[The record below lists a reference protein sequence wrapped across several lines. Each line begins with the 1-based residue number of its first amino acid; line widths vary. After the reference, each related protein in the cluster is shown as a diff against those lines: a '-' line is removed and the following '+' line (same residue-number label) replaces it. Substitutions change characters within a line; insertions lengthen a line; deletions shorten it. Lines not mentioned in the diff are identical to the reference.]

1 MNKVQPSCKTIA
13 HEAGVSR
20 MTVSMALRDHPR
32 VAPETRERIKEIAKR
47 QGYTPDPN
55 LTELMRYL
63 RKRDISKEEP
73 VIAILNGKRQPLSK
87 LCKDSLL
94 IREGAKQRAEEL
106 GFKTEDFWLHEPG
119 MRLKRIVQILE
130 TRGIRGI
137 VVLPVENLQDVF
149 SLPQENFTGVATCAV
164 AAKLGYNQVHP
175 HFYQSMH
182 MGVSSLVDQGFKRI
196 GFCITKD
203 EDERSNH
210 LYQSYLLWHQSNT
223 PADSRVPILT
233 SESISKEALIEW
245 VKKGKPDVVLS
256 SNVEHYHW
264 LKEAGFKIPQDLS
277 FAALAPAIE
286 ETGEIAQVQIGFRKI
301 GSTAIDLLKS
311 KLANELVGPQQNP
324 AVTLIRGEWIPGK
337 SVKSPNE
344 PRKKTAQAKKAEALA
359 LQKAG

>member
-13 HEAGVSR
+13 KEAGVSR

-73 VIAILNGKRQPLSK
+73 VIAILNPKRAPLKK

-94 IREGAKQRAEEL
+94 IREGVKQRAEEL

-137 VVLPVENLQDVF
+137 VVLPVEDLHDVF
-149 SLPQENFTGVATCAV
+149 SLPEENFTGVATCGV

-182 MGVSSLVDQGFKRI
+182 MGVSSLMNQGFKRI
-196 GFCITKD
+196 GFCITD
-203 EDERSNH
+203 SEDERSNH
-210 LYQSYLLWHQSNT
+210 LYQSYLLWHQKNT
-223 PADSRVPILT
+223 PAKDRVPIL
-233 SESISKEALIEW
+233 SSKEITKDALVKW

-256 SNVEHYHW
+256 PNVEHYQW
-264 LKEAGFKIPQDLS
+264 LKEAGFNIPEDLS
-277 FAALAPAIE
+277 FAALNPATDD
-286 ETGEIAQVQIGFRKI
+286 TGEIAQVRIGFRKI
-301 GSTAIDLLKS
+301 GATAVDLLKS
-311 KLANELVGPQQNP
+311 KLANEQVGPLQNP
-324 AVTLIRGEWIPGK
+324 AVTLIRGEWVDGK
-337 SVKSPNE
+337 SVKAP
-344 PRKKTAQAKKAEALA
+344 KAPEKQDKDASA
-359 LQKAG
+359 PLQKAG

>member
-1 MNKVQPSCKTIA
+1 MKKIQPSCKTIA
-13 HEAGVSR
+13 KEAGVSR

-73 VIAILNGKRQPLSK
+73 VIAILNPKRAPLNK

-94 IREGAKQRAEEL
+94 IREGVKRRAEEL

-149 SLPQENFTGVATCAV
+149 SLPQENFTGVATCGV

-182 MGVSSLVDQGFKRI
+182 MGVSSLMEQGFNRI
-196 GFCITKD
+196 GFCITHS

-210 LYQSYLLWHQSNT
+210 LYQSYLLWHQNNT
-223 PADSRVPILT
+223 PAKNRVPILS
-233 SESISKEALIEW
+233 SEEITREQFIAW

-256 SNVEHYHW
+256 PNIEHYQW
-264 LKEAGFKIPQDLS
+264 LKDAGFKVPENLS
-277 FAALAPAIE
+277 FAALNPATE
-286 ETGEIAQVQIGFRKI
+286 ETGEIAQVRIGFRKI
-301 GSTAIDLLKS
+301 GATAVDLLKS
-311 KLANELVGPQQNP
+311 KLANEQVGPMHNP
-324 AVTLIRGEWIPGK
+324 AVTLIRGEWVEGK
-337 SVKSPNE
+337 SVKPPKGSP
-344 PRKKTAQAKKAEALA
+344 KAQEEKPVN
-359 LQKAG
+359 LQKVG

>member
-1 MNKVQPSCKTIA
+1 M
-13 HEAGVSR
+13 SR

-73 VIAILNGKRQPLSK
+73 VIAILNPKRAPLSK

-94 IREGAKQRAEEL
+94 IREGVKKRAEEL

-137 VVLPVENLQDVF
+137 VVLPVENLHDVF
-149 SLPQENFTGVATCAV
+149 SLPEENFTGVATCGV

-182 MGVSSLVDQGFKRI
+182 MGVSSLMEQGFKRI
-196 GFCITKD
+196 GFCITD
-203 EDERSNH
+203 SEDERSNH
-210 LYQSYLLWHQSNT
+210 LYQSYLLWHQNNT
-223 PADSRVPILT
+223 PAKNRVPILSSDEIT
-233 SESISKEALIEW
+233 KDALIKW

-256 SNVEHYHW
+256 PNIEHYKW
-264 LKEAGFKIPQDLS
+264 LKEAGIRIPEDLS
-277 FAALAPAIE
+277 FAALAPAMD
-286 ETGEIAQVQIGFRKI
+286 ETGEIAQVRIGFRKI
-301 GSTAIDLLKS
+301 GATAVDLLKS
-311 KLANELVGPQQNP
+311 KLANEHVGPLHNP
-324 AVTLIRGEWIPGK
+324 AVTLIRGEWVDGK
-337 SVKSPNE
+337 SVKAP
-344 PRKKTAQAKKAEALA
+344 KATTTKSKESELS

>member
-1 MNKVQPSCKTIA
+1 
-13 HEAGVSR
+13 

-73 VIAILNGKRQPLSK
+73 VIAILNPKRAPIDKLSK
-87 LCKDSLL
+87 DSRL

-137 VVLPVENLQDVF
+137 VVLPVEDLHDVF
-149 SLPQENFTGVATCAV
+149 SLPEENFTGVATCGV

-182 MGVSSLVDQGFKRI
+182 MGVSSLVKQGFSRI
-196 GFCITKD
+196 GFCITD
-203 EDERSNH
+203 SEDERSNH
-210 LYQSYLLWHQSNT
+210 LYQSYLLWHQDNT
-223 PADSRVPILT
+223 PKKDRVPIL
-233 SESISKEALIEW
+233 SSKEISKQALVDW

-256 SNVEHYHW
+256 PNVEHYNW
-264 LKEAGFKIPQDLS
+264 LKEAGFNIPEDLS
-277 FAALAPAIE
+277 FAALNPATDDI
-286 ETGEIAQVQIGFRKI
+286 GEIAQVRIGFRKI
-301 GSTAIDLLKS
+301 GSTAVDLLKS
-311 KLANELVGPQQNP
+311 KLANEQVGPLDNP
-324 AVTLIRGEWIPGK
+324 AVTLIRGDWVDGK
-337 SVKSPNE
+337 SVKAPKPHFDKDE
-344 PRKKTAQAKKAEALA
+344 KPTT